1 MQPSSIAQKES
12 QFASTLKLA
21 SGTVF
26 KDCGTTNIPDGFTI
40 RSIRPNDQS
49 YYYQA
54 VTPKKS
60 ICLHFTVGYI
70 MSDIAALS
78 KAGDHVSVSYVVDRG
93 GRIYEL
99 FPDKFWS
106 YHLGSSALGGNSVM
120 SKQSIGIEISNYGPL
135 TLKDGKLI
143 DAYGNAY
150 CSQAETEFYEACDYR
165 GHKYYA
171 TMSQV
176 QIKAVAALVKYL
188 SAKHSIPLN
197 FVTNDEPFKS
207 ANDAVN
213 FSGVF
218 FHSNVRKDKFDW
230 PLSKSMSCVL
240 DICKGTNAAA
250 SVAAAPKQ
258 QSALDA
264 AKAEAKTVKME
275 TVPVKEPEP
284 AKAEPTKPEP
294 VQVKQEPAKATPVQ
308 AAPAQTQSTAKAAAS
323 STTSSSSKSG
333 GMFSN
338 ILKSIKK
345 LFHLG

>member
-40 RSIRPNDQS
+40 RSIRPTDQS

-106 YHLGSSALGGNSVM
+106 YHLGASALGGNSVM

-135 TLKDGKLI
+135 TLKDGKLM

-171 TMSQV
+171 TMSQE

-188 SAKHSIPLN
+188 TAKHSIPLN

-207 ANDAVN
+207 ANEATN
-213 FSGVF
+213 FAGVF

-240 DICKGTNAAA
+240 DICKGA
-250 SVAAAPKQ
+250 SPAV
-258 QSALDA
+258 S
-264 AKAEAKTVKME
+264 KAEAKTVKME

-284 AKAEPTKPEP
+284 VQAEPVKAEPAKTEPAKSEP
-294 VQVKQEPAKATPVQ
+294 VQVKQEAKAEPVQ
-308 AAPAQTQSTAKAAAS
+308 AKPTQTQSTVKATAS
-323 STTSSSSKSG
+323 VSSSSSKSG

-338 ILKSIKK
+338 ILKSIMK
-345 LFHLG
+345 LFGKG